1 MTDIID
7 KFENFSEVRYLI
19 ISCRYRGLDYL
30 VSDKY
35 GNLFVLP
42 HCPNKR
48 TIEFKQL
55 NVFNNC
61 GSKSIKYHQSNISF
75 NQLKK
80 LSYKVNESHILN
92 NGTW

>member
-1 MTDIID
+1 MIDFID
-7 KFENFSEVRYLI
+7 KFEMLSEVRYLR
-19 ISCRYRGLDYL
+19 ISYRYKGFEYL
-30 VSDKY
+30 VSYKY

-55 NVFNNC
+55 NVFSNC
-61 GSKSIKYHQSNISF
+61 GSKSIKYHQSNVSF

-80 LSYKVNESHILN
+80 LSYNSDELYLTPLTV
-92 NGTW
+92 